1 MHESHLI
8 PKTPGLQLH
17 TPNSLQLSLREP
29 CGLQSQAKRER
40 QAAKILDL
48 QLHTFSLC
56 TTVFNISS
64 ELRIYTIGNP
74 RKLWYFYHEVEIWIT
89 GVTNFLRARMFSG
102 SHFCVFFP
110 PSVSRQEIWSFPES
124 SQIKYRIPRIPFT
137 PCKIW
142 GKKEKKL
149 T

>member
-48 QLHTFSLC
+48 QLYTCSLC

-74 RKLWYFYHEVEIWIT
+74 RKL
-89 GVTNFLRARMFSG
+89 
-102 SHFCVFFP
+102 
-110 PSVSRQEIWSFPES
+110 
-124 SQIKYRIPRIPFT
+124 
-137 PCKIW
+137 
-142 GKKEKKL
+142 
-149 T
+149 